1 MFDMQYLSLL
11 LVALG
16 LSADCFAVA
25 ISTSITNR
33 NLRFFHFSRISLTFG
48 TFHTVMPALGWLA
61 GYTVVKFVGGFD
73 HWLAFVLL
81 GFIGGKMVWSAFRK
95 SEKNNRGTDV
105 TNITR
110 FLPLI
115 IIGVATSIDALAV
128 GLSSDAKLYNRWRSC
143 CGCCVSRFLCWQE
156 SWRQSGQEGRNCRWT
171 DFDGHR
177 HKSSCRTYAIGHS
190 HEMDLELRRSLTIST

>member
-33 NLRFFHFSRISLTFG
+33 NLRLFHFSRISLTFG

-115 IIGVATSIDALAV
+115 IIGVATSIDALAA
-128 GLSSDAKLYNRWRSC
+128 GLSFSFMETNLMLSCITVGVVVAGVALAGFFVGRKVGAKVGKRAEIVGGLILM
-143 CGCCVSRFLCWQE
+143 G
-156 SWRQSGQEGRNCRWT
+156 
-171 DFDGHR
+171 
-177 HKSSCRTYAIGHS
+177 IGIKVVVEH
-190 HEMDLELRRSLTIST
+190 ML